1 MLLMGASREELL
13 VPRDTLVF
21 LLQKLGFLVNTQRSI
36 LDPTLTLEFLG
47 VLVDA
52 QNTTLSLL

>member
-1 MLLMGASREELL
+1 MRASREKLL

-21 LLQKLGFLVNTQRSI
+21 LLQKLGLLINTQKSI
-36 LDPTLTLEFLG
+36 LDPTWTLEFLG

-52 QNTTLSLL
+52 QNATLSLP